1 MDNIIVFKCGGSSVD
16 DLSNDFF
23 DNISTL
29 QKKGFKPV
37 IVHGGGPAIKENLSK
52 LNITSEFVEGL
63 RKTSEKTIDVV
74 EMVLSGTVNSSLTRR
89 LNQANLKALGISG
102 TDNNLIIAKP
112 IDYEKYGLVGKVEQ
126 VNVDL
131 LNLLLAENYI
141 PVISPVAVDKNGDRY
156 NINADTAAG
165 SIAKALGAKQLII
178 VTDVSGVLKND
189 ELLEE
194 ITINQVNQLIEDKTI
209 YGGMIP
215 KVKAALDGLAGD
227 VNQVKIVNG
236 KKSILTKDNQL
247 LGTLIKN
254 NSEVKI

>member
-23 DNISTL
+23 DNISML

-37 IVHGGGPAIKENLSK
+37 IVHGGGPAIKENLNK

-112 IDYEKYGLVGKVEQ
+112 IDYEKYGLVGEVER

-131 LNLLLAENYI
+131 LNLLVAENYI
-141 PVISPVAVDKNGDRY
+141 PVISPLAVDKNGGRY

-178 VTDVSGVLKND
+178 VTDVSGVLKNG

-227 VNQVKIVNG
+227 VNQVKIVNS
-236 KKSILTKDNQL
+236 KKSVLTEDGQL
-247 LGTLIKN
+247 LGTIINN

>member
-63 RKTSEKTIDVV
+63 RKTSKKTIDVV

-112 IDYEKYGLVGKVEQ
+112 INYEKYGLVGEVEQ

-141 PVISPVAVDKNGDRY
+141 PVISPLAVDKNGDRY

-165 SIAKALGAKQLII
+165 SIAKALGAKQLMI

-194 ITINQVNQLIEDKTI
+194 ITINQVKQLIEDKTI

-236 KKSILTKDNQL
+236 KKSVLTKDGQL
-247 LGTLIKN
+247 LGTIIKN